1 MLASNHDLR
10 LLLVGGGPEEERL
23 KELARELGIQD
34 KVLFTGR
41 VPHTEVQKYYDL
53 VDLLVYPRVPVRLTE
68 LVTPLKPL
76 EAMALNK
83 VMVASDVGGH
93 RELIRD
99 GETGNLFVAGDV
111 NDLAKTIL
119 RVLENRATWP
129 SQIAAGR
136 KFVEQERSW
145 KNSVARYV
153 PVYEKLGT
161 GHALSGLKP
170 ETTPA

>member
-1 MLASNHDLR
+1 MASRRHGNCCNDTDRWAKHVCSRDTS
-10 LLLVGGGPEEERL
+10 
-23 KELARELGIQD
+23 II
-34 KVLFTGR
+34 
-41 VPHTEVQKYYDL
+41 
-53 VDLLVYPRVPVRLTE
+53 
-68 LVTPLKPL
+68 
-76 EAMALNK
+76 EA
-83 VMVASDVGGH
+83 
-93 RELIRD
+93 
-99 GETGNLFVAGDV
+99 V

-161 GHALSGLKP
+161 GHALSGLNP